1 MQRAMESLGQGSK
14 TPDEKMRQRRQSN
27 SMIPVPKL
35 NITSGSR
42 PGTALSMAS
51 RSGSPLQPGDMQ
63 KNPKES
69 PSAWKRLSVP
79 QDSPSNPFKDT
90 PGGRAGARSQTP
102 ESMLRARTMQ
112 IPLYLENTS
121 PGTSGGSPSSPH
133 LTPGSKVRNAPSSY
147 KGDGRTLVSSPGSNS
162 AGGDG
167 NAGRPPSRSI
177 SRLNS
182 YGFGRMTPSLETPN
196 HVYVPAKTDEL
207 DVEVAKIVNGMAHGF
222 LFERVDPPRKAPARA
237 GEEIKAQYAISNAL
251 NRKVITCRLVI
262 ISRGGTENKK
272 VMCRV
277 GGGWLELPMYILNHT
292 IPPELAI
299 KTLVADILLP
309 LSLCSAK
316 YWLLVRGVGSLWLSI
331 NVLAGGGIGA
341 LAYLAIRGRVAVRGD
356 LPWKLLL
363 SVGGLV
369 FAQQIALFYSLKR
382 LDSSRI
388 VFIAPFCY
396 ALIQQVVKTHSVRYI
411 IGLTLAVIVAAM
423 VDSKLAT
430 ENGTATFKAY
440 IALLF
445 YGSLQVVSTT
455 ASAHLANSFETVEV
469 TKALTV
475 LSAAA
480 LTIPIHLLGRTIGLL
495 PPYPYVP
502 LLALTPLPLLA
513 FVLLFYYPH
522 IITSGL
528 AYSPRSVFQL
538 AYIPT
543 AVMTCI
549 LSPLFSRQIAISD
562 APLAILLFYAQRP
575 SSNLGPGGT
584 RMQKS
589 ASEPFLRLLQGYI
602 NTILSNPESRKI
614 FYFLIVNL
622 AYMFVQLLY
631 GVWTNSLGLISDA
644 IHMAFDCMAIA
655 MGLFA
660 SVMATWK
667 PNERFTY
674 GYSRIETLSGFANGI
689 FLVLISVFIIVEAI
703 QRLIDPP
710 EMNTR
715 QLLLVSTVGLGVNL
729 FG

>member
-1 MQRAMESLGQGSK
+1 MAQADS
-14 TPDEKMRQRRQSN
+14 RR
-27 SMIPVPKL
+27 
-35 NITSGSR
+35 R
-42 PGTALSMAS
+42 GTQL
-51 RSGSPLQPGDMQ
+51 
-63 KNPKES
+63 KN
-69 PSAWKRLSVP
+69 
-79 QDSPSNPFKDT
+79 
-90 PGGRAGARSQTP
+90 ARSL
-102 ESMLRARTMQ
+102 S
-112 IPLYLENTS
+112 
-121 PGTSGGSPSSPH
+121 
-133 LTPGSKVRNAPSSY
+133 
-147 KGDGRTLVSSPGSNS
+147 D
-162 AGGDG
+162 
-167 NAGRPPSRSI
+167 
-177 SRLNS
+177 
-182 YGFGRMTPSLETPN
+182 
-196 HVYVPAKTDEL
+196 
-207 DVEVAKIVNGMAHGF
+207 
-222 LFERVDPPRKAPARA
+222 
-237 GEEIKAQYAISNAL
+237 
-251 NRKVITCRLVI
+251 
-262 ISRGGTENKK
+262 
-272 VMCRV
+272 
-277 GGGWLELPMYILNHT
+277 T

>member
-1 MQRAMESLGQGSK
+1 
-14 TPDEKMRQRRQSN
+14 
-27 SMIPVPKL
+27 
-35 NITSGSR
+35 
-42 PGTALSMAS
+42 
-51 RSGSPLQPGDMQ
+51 
-63 KNPKES
+63 
-69 PSAWKRLSVP
+69 
-79 QDSPSNPFKDT
+79 
-90 PGGRAGARSQTP
+90 
-102 ESMLRARTMQ
+102 
-112 IPLYLENTS
+112 
-121 PGTSGGSPSSPH
+121 
-133 LTPGSKVRNAPSSY
+133 
-147 KGDGRTLVSSPGSNS
+147 
-162 AGGDG
+162 
-167 NAGRPPSRSI
+167 
-177 SRLNS
+177 
-182 YGFGRMTPSLETPN
+182 
-196 HVYVPAKTDEL
+196 
-207 DVEVAKIVNGMAHGF
+207 
-222 LFERVDPPRKAPARA
+222 
-237 GEEIKAQYAISNAL
+237 
-251 NRKVITCRLVI
+251 
-262 ISRGGTENKK
+262 
-272 VMCRV
+272 
-277 GGGWLELPMYILNHT
+277 
-292 IPPELAI
+292 
-299 KTLVADILLP
+299 
-309 LSLCSAK
+309 
-316 YWLLVRGVGSLWLSI
+316 
-331 NVLAGGGIGA
+331 
-341 LAYLAIRGRVAVRGD
+341 
-356 LPWKLLL
+356 
-363 SVGGLV
+363 
-369 FAQQIALFYSLKR
+369 
-382 LDSSRI
+382 
-388 VFIAPFCY
+388 
-396 ALIQQVVKTHSVRYI
+396 
-411 IGLTLAVIVAAM
+411 M

-469 TKALTV
+469 MKALTV

-522 IITSGL
+522 IVTSGL

-715 QLLLVSTVGLGVNL
+715 QLLLGTTTTDILILMVAIPMADIQTTIILVIHMQLRPTIATSILNALTTRTTLRTNPHIVTRTPTQIIRMIIARIIVTAMTIPTPTPIIRLAILIQRNTRIPIRMTTMDILTVTLVL
-729 FG
+729 LEHTSLPPRIYD